1 MNSAKKHKKLMRK
14 KFINY
19 LLPSVVAMW
28 VYSLYTMVD
37 GIFVSWG
44 VGPLALASVNL
55 AMPFINFIFATSI
68 FFATGAST
76 LIAINLGKGENKK
89 PNEIFTIN
97 FIAIIGVAV
106 AIVIITLLNLE
117 SIAVFLGATDAT
129 MTYVVEYL
137 KIITIFNGFFM
148 TSYCLEVLTKI
159 DGFPY
164 LAIVGV
170 VISALVN
177 IVLDYLFVIKFQ
189 WGVSGAAYAT
199 GISQVM
205 ATVFYLVHFSR
216 KKSKLKFIKCKF
228 KFSVIKEILS
238 IGLPDGLTEVTTGI
252 VIYVFNQVILKKLGD
267 NGIVTY
273 SIISY
278 INLLVLMTMIG
289 ITQGMQPLT
298 SFYYGKGD
306 RPALNTLFKMSAKTI
321 AFISIL
327 IFIIINVFTP
337 SIVGVFMDATA
348 NAESFNYSI
357 RALRIFSLSF
367 ILVGYNILI
376 SGYFAS
382 IAKPK
387 YATII
392 SISRGLV
399 AISISLFLMTLI
411 LGETGIWL
419 ATAISEGVTLILSL
433 FILIKN
439 KNLNDILEE
448 TSSVSISEGTYY
460 SEEKTSVEV

>member
-1 MNSAKKHKKLMRK
+1 
-14 KFINY
+14 
-19 LLPSVVAMW
+19 MW

-37 GIFVSWG
+37 GIFVSRG

-55 AMPFINFIFATSI
+55 SMPFINFIFATSI

-97 FIAIIGVAV
+97 FIAIVGVAI
-106 AIVIITLLNLE
+106 AIVIITLFNLKG
-117 SIAVFLGATDAT
+117 IAVFLGATDAT
-129 MTYVVEYL
+129 MIYVIEYL

-177 IVLDYLFVIKFQ
+177 IILDYLFVIKFK
-189 WGVSGAAYAT
+189 WGIGGAAYAT
-199 GISQVM
+199 GISQVI
-205 ATVFYLVHFSR
+205 ATLFYLIHFSR
-216 KKSKLKFIKCKF
+216 KKSNLKFVRCKF
-228 KFSVIKEILS
+228 RFSIIKEILS
-238 IGLPDGLTEVTTGI
+238 IGLPDGLTEVTIGI
-252 VIYVFNQVILKKLGD
+252 VIYIFNQVILKKIGD

-306 RPALNTLFKMSAKTI
+306 KRALNTLFKMSAITI
-321 AFISIL
+321 ALISIL
-327 IFIIINVFTP
+327 VFIIINLFTP
-337 SIVGVFMDATA
+337 KVVGIFIDAVA
-348 NAESFNYSI
+348 NEESFNYSI
-357 RALRIFSLSF
+357 TALRIFSLSF
-367 ILVGYNILI
+367 IFVGYNILI

-387 YATII
+387 YATVI
-392 SISRGLV
+392 SVSRGLI
-399 AISISLFLMTLI
+399 AISISLFLMNMMF
-411 LGETGIWL
+411 GETGIWL
-419 ATAISEGVTLILSL
+419 ATAIAEGATLILSL
-433 FILIKN
+433 YILTKKSN
-439 KNLNDILEE
+439 YILEGK
-448 TSSVSISEGTYY
+448 S
-460 SEEKTSVEV
+460 